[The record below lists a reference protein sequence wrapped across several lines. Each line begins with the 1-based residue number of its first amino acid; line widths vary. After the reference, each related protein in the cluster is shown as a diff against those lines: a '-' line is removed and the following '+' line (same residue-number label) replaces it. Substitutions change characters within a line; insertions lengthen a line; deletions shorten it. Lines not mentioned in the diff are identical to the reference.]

1 MLRNWIVAR
10 RHLTGLVAEGDRAI
24 RALGHECFV

>member
-1 MLRNWIVAR
+1 MLRTGSVAR
-10 RHLTGLVAEGDRAI
+10 HHLTGLVAEGDRAI